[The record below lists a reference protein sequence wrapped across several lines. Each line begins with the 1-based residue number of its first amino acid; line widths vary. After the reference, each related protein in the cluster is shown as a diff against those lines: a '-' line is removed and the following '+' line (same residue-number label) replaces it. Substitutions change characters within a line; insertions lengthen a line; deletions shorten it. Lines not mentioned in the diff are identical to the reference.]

1 MDNLTAFTEFLLM
14 DISSSRQLQLLQ
26 GALFLGV
33 YLGALAGNLLTI
45 GAIVSDPRLHAPMYF
60 FITNLSF
67 IDLCCISVTVPKL
80 IINSLAGS
88 SAISLAECAAQI
100 FLQIVFASTEL
111 SFLVVMSY
119 DRYVAI
125 CHPLH
130 YGLTVTPRMCT
141 QAAGGSWATGLV
153 YSSIHTGNM
162 FRLPFTK
169 SNVIHQYFCDVPQVM
184 RISAPEVQF
193 CEFVILAVSCGIVL
207 GCFTSLV
214 LSYVRIFSAVLKMR
228 SAEAR
233 NKALSTCTP
242 QLLILVLFEG
252 SLMIAAFGPS
262 EDAAPLTNLL
272 TAVSYLMV
280 PPFLNPVIYS
290 LRNRDIG
297 SALARLFR
305 RRPQVPHGH
314 LVG

>member
-80 IINSLAGS
+80 IVNSLAGS

-100 FLQIVFASTEL
+100 FLYIFFASIEL

-193 CEFVILAVSCGIVL
+193 CEFVILAVSAGIVV

-242 QLLILVLFEG
+242 QLLILVLFVVS
-252 SLMIAAFGPS
+252 SLVAVFGPS
-262 EDAAPLTNLL
+262 SDTASLTNLL
-272 TAVSYLMV
+272 TAVFYIMA

-297 SALARLFR
+297 SALARLFTR
-305 RRPQVPHGH
+305 YSAIPHRH
-314 LVG
+314 FLD

>member
-45 GAIVSDPRLHAPMYF
+45 SAIVSDPRLHAPMYF

-67 IDLCCISVTVPKL
+67 IDLCCISATVPKM
-80 IINSLAGS
+80 IINSLVGS

-100 FLQIVFASTEL
+100 FLQIVFGSADL
-111 SFLVVMSY
+111 AFLVVMSY

-130 YGLTVTPRMCT
+130 YGLTVTPQLCT
-141 QAAGGSWATGLV
+141 QAAGGSWATVLV

-193 CEFVILAVSCGIVL
+193 CEFVILAVSIGIIV

-214 LSYVRIFSAVLKMR
+214 LSYMRIFSAVLKMR

-233 NKALSTCTP
+233 NKALSTCIP
-242 QLLILVLFEG
+242 QLLILVLFLTSG
-252 SLMIAAFGPS
+252 IMAVLGPIADKPSLFS
-262 EDAAPLTNLL
+262 FL
-272 TAVSYLMV
+272 TAVFYIMV

-297 SALARLFR
+297 HALVKLFSKNLKIQC
-305 RRPQVPHGH
+305 PQF
-314 LVG
+314 LD

>member
-45 GAIVSDPRLHAPMYF
+45 SAIVSDPRLHAPMYF

-67 IDLCCISVTVPKL
+67 IDLCCISVTVPKM
-80 IINSLAGS
+80 IVNSLVGS
-88 SAISLAECAAQI
+88 STISLAECAAQI

-111 SFLVVMSY
+111 AFLVVMSY

-169 SNVIHQYFCDVPQVM
+169 SNVIHQYFCDVPQIM
-184 RISAPEVQF
+184 RISEPEVQF
-193 CEFVILAVSCGIVL
+193 SEFAILAVSCGIVL

-242 QLLILVLFEG
+242 QLVVLVLFEV

-262 EDAAPLTNLL
+262 ADAASLTNLL
-272 TAVSYLMV
+272 TALSYLML
-280 PPFLNPVIYS
+280 PPFLNPIIYS

-297 SALARLFR
+297 SALTRMFCR
-305 RRPQVPHGH
+305 GPQVPHRH
-314 LVG
+314 VVG

>member
-80 IINSLAGS
+80 IVNSLAGS
-88 SAISLAECAAQI
+88 SAISLAECATQI

-111 SFLVVMSY
+111 AFLVVMSY

-130 YGLTVTPRMCT
+130 YGQTVTPRMCT

-169 SNVIHQYFCDVPQVM
+169 SNVIHQYFCDIPQIL

-193 CEFVILAVSCGIVL
+193 CEFVLLSVSAGIDV

-214 LSYVRIFSAVLKMR
+214 LSYVRIFSAVLQMR

-242 QLLILVLFEG
+242 QLLILVLFVVSG
-252 SLMIAAFGPS
+252 LMAVLGPIADKPSLS
-262 EDAAPLTNLL
+262 SLL
-272 TAVSYLMV
+272 NAVFYIMV

-297 SALARLFR
+297 HALARLFSKNLKLQCPR
-305 RRPQVPHGH
+305 F
-314 LVG
+314 LD